1 MRQLAARNW
10 PIQRI
15 AAELDYSPSA
25 FSAMVRRTV
34 GMPPAQFFRHAHQSH
49 GCQRLI
55 ESAAGF
61 VFSGGSKLFAATWNE
76 SRPAL
81 FITMI
86 FSAESRYNQ
95 WVREHYRFLL
105 RSAWALT
112 GSRATA
118 EDVVQ
123 DCFTSAWRFRHQLRD
138 QSMARAWLFQIMR
151 RHAFRHFDPVQSQ
164 TESLDEACEQGVNHH
179 DALDAQLDVV
189 KALSR
194 IAPSIVKCWCFT
206 TLTTCPRPRWP
217 RRWILHRAPCSL
229 AWRGPVKRSRRP
241 AGACAVPQ
249 GPPPN
254 LPQLPA

>member
-1 MRQLAARNW
+1 
-10 PIQRI
+10 
-15 AAELDYSPSA
+15 
-25 FSAMVRRTV
+25 
-34 GMPPAQFFRHAHQSH
+34 
-49 GCQRLI
+49 
-55 ESAAGF
+55 
-61 VFSGGSKLFAATWNE
+61 
-76 SRPAL
+76 
-81 FITMI
+81 MI

-194 IAPSIVKCWCFT
+194 IAPIHREVLVLYYFDDMPTAQMAEALDIAPGTVLSRLARAREALKAA
-206 TLTTCPRPRWP
+206 LTAPRAAARVVPLRPPRY
-217 RRWILHRAPCSL
+217 
-229 AWRGPVKRSRRP
+229 RG
-241 AGACAVPQ
+241 
-249 GPPPN
+249 
-254 LPQLPA
+254 